1 MGSAQPKIQKMCE
14 EESDDT
20 EAVAKLLEI
29 NDSIHRTLQRYKL
42 MKKGDMTAAAQIP
55 KGTLGTSGAGVTK
68 GPDNE
73 LSLIDFG
80 PEDALGDEP
89 PAAQAAD
96 KAPASLEDDLLGLS
110 VNEGNS
116 GQISLGGA
124 GNCMFDCGPV
134 YPGSSD
140 SFSVLDG
147 TSSTSS
153 CDATSVRRTSLERLN
168 RLLHETELRH
178 LPQPR
183 SHAVHPS
190 STTHHARG
198 QCPIP
203 RPSEQACKRPLRCP
217 VITHT
222 PPRLPL
228 PPVPTTDRS
237 STRPCVS

>member
-1 MGSAQPKIQKMCE
+1 
-14 EESDDT
+14 
-20 EAVAKLLEI
+20 
-29 NDSIHRTLQRYKL
+29 

-89 PAAQAAD
+89 PAAQATG

-110 VNEGNS
+110 VNESNS

-124 GNCMFDCGPV
+124 GNCMCNCGPV
-134 YPGSSD
+134 HPGTSDFSSI
-140 SFSVLDG
+140 LDG

-153 CDATSVRRTSLERLN
+153 CDATSVCCASLERRN

-183 SHAVHPS
+183 SHAVHSS
-190 STTHHARG
+190 STSHHARG

-203 RPSEQACKRPLRCP
+203 RPSEQACKRPLRRP
-217 VITHT
+217 IITHT
-222 PPRLPL
+222 PPRLPV
-228 PPVPTTDRS
+228 PPVSTINHS
-237 STRPCVS
+237 SARPRIS